1 MHHPPFFFFISDK
14 AQTRVRQWRGA
25 RGVGVSLKRQH
36 VNKKNPPNYPSFEE
50 EEDANVKNS
59 LNLELVN
66 IEKTLR
72 LKIYS

>member
-1 MHHPPFFFFISDK
+1 M
-14 AQTRVRQWRGA
+14 
-25 RGVGVSLKRQH
+25 GVSLKRRH
-36 VNKKNPPNYPSFEE
+36 VNKKPPPKKYPSFEEEEEEEE

>member
-1 MHHPPFFFFISDK
+1 M
-14 AQTRVRQWRGA
+14 
-25 RGVGVSLKRQH
+25 GVSLKRRH
-36 VNKKNPPNYPSFEE
+36 VNKKPPPQKYPSFEEEEEE

>member
-1 MHHPPFFFFISDK
+1 MKRS
-14 AQTRVRQWRGA
+14 QRGGGLPKEA
-25 RGVGVSLKRQH
+25 TCKQ
-36 VNKKNPPNYPSFEE
+36 KKPPNYPSFEE

>member
-1 MHHPPFFFFISDK
+1 M
-14 AQTRVRQWRGA
+14 
-25 RGVGVSLKRQH
+25 GVSLKRQH